1 MAARIGITIVAVLL
15 AVIAFLGG
23 GPTGGGL
30 FDPFGLLWVFLAVL
44 IWFGWDKIVRG
55 YSSARGGEDGA
66 ELPLLARFG
75 PVFITGITNSLRQP
89 KQAAAARSDTA
100 GK

>member
-1 MAARIGITIVAVLL
+1 MTIVAVLL
-15 AVIAFLGG
+15 AVIAFAGD

-30 FDPFGLLWVFLAVL
+30 FDPFRLLGVF
-44 IWFGWDKIVRG
+44 
-55 YSSARGGEDGA
+55 GGADLVWLGQNRPRAIRAPGA
-66 ELPLLARFG
+66 GRTVPSCRFSTRFG